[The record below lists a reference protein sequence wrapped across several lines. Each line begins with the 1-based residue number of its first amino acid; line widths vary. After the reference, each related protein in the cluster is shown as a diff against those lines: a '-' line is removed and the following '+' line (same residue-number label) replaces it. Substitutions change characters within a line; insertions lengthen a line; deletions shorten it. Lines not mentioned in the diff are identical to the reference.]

1 MNIIIDN
8 DKLMN
13 IIIDNDNELLV
24 DNFTFEI
31 ADELA
36 YASAE
41 RIEAEDTM
49 DDEYIPV
56 DDGSWVGR

>member
-36 YASAE
+36 YAAAE
-41 RIEAEDTM
+41 RLESKDTV

>member
-24 DNFTFEI
+24 DNEM

-36 YASAE
+36 YAAAE
-41 RIEAEDTM
+41 RLESEDTM

>member
-1 MNIIIDN
+1 
-8 DKLMN
+8 MN

-36 YASAE
+36 YAAAE
-41 RIEAEDTM
+41 RLESKDTV

>member
-1 MNIIIDN
+1 MNT
-8 DKLMN
+8 

-24 DNFTFEI
+24 DNEM

-36 YASAE
+36 YAAAE
-41 RIEAEDTM
+41 RLEAEAVV

>member
-1 MNIIIDN
+1 MI
-8 DKLMN
+8 

-24 DNFTFEI
+24 DNEM

-36 YASAE
+36 YAAAE
-41 RIEAEDTM
+41 RIEAEAVV